1 MLELE
6 FEDKNHQVE
15 KRRGHSRNRKNI
27 YAGML
32 VGNRSILLLILCV
45 NERQKAKWCSLKTET
60 EQIKKWSERLL
71 SIKKTGD

>member
-1 MLELE
+1 MISFLCKWNVEEKMLELE

-45 NERQKAKWCSLKTET
+45 NERQKAK
-60 EQIKKWSERLL
+60 
-71 SIKKTGD
+71 